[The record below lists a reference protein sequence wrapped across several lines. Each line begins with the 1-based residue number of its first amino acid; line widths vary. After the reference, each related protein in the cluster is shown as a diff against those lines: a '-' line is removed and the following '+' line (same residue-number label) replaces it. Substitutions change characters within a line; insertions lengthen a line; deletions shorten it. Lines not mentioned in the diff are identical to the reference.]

1 MRSIELV
8 LDASSDSLIRA
19 DWTRLAAAGVPSQA
33 GHTSPSTSPHITLAA
48 GPDLTVQYLTVQDP
62 TVPDNADDLWQ
73 GLPLAL
79 EFSGIQVFT
88 SGAGKY
94 VLARSVVVT
103 AALLDLHRALHER
116 VAGALPLTMPDAW
129 TPHVTLARRVPG
141 HLLGTALDL
150 LELRGEGQCT
160 AARHWDSTTR
170 TITSLG
176 PFGQEL
182 PRAPG

>member
-19 DWTRLAAAGVPSQA
+19 DWARLAAAGVPSQA
-33 GHTSPSTSPHITLAA
+33 GHTSPSNSPHITLAA
-48 GPDLTVQYLTVQDP
+48 GPDLTVQDLM
-62 TVPDNADDLWQ
+62 VPDNTDDLWQ
-73 GLPLAL
+73 GLPLGL
-79 EFSGIQVFT
+79 EFSGIQVFP
-88 SGAGKY
+88 SAAGTY

-116 VAGALPLTMPDAW
+116 VAGALLLTMPDAW

-150 LELRGEGQCT
+150 LELRTEGQCT
-160 AARHWDSTTR
+160 AARHWDSSTR

-182 PRAPG
+182 PRVRG

>member
-19 DWTRLAAAGVPSQA
+19 DWSGLAAAGVPSQA
-33 GHTSPSTSPHITLAA
+33 GHTSPSNSPHITLAA
-48 GPDLTVQYLTVQDP
+48 GPDL

-73 GLPLAL
+73 GLPLGL
-79 EFSGIQVFT
+79 EFSGIQVFP
-88 SGAGKY
+88 SGAGTY

-103 AALLDLHRALHER
+103 ASLLDLHRALHDQ
-116 VAGALPLTMPDAW
+116 VAGALPLTLPDAW

-141 HLLGTALDL
+141 RLLGTALDL
-150 LELRGEGQCT
+150 LELRREGQCT

-176 PFGQEL
+176 PFGQGL
-182 PRAPG
+182 PRVPG

>member
-19 DWTRLAAAGVPSQA
+19 DWARLAAAGVPSQA
-33 GHTSPSTSPHITLAA
+33 GHTSASNSPHITLAA
-48 GPDLTVQYLTVQDP
+48 GQDL

-73 GLPLAL
+73 GLPLGIG
-79 EFSGIQVFT
+79 FSGVQVFA
-88 SGAGKY
+88 SGAGRY

-103 AALLDLHRALHER
+103 AALLDLHRALHDR
-116 VAGALPLTMPDAW
+116 AAGALPLTRPDAW

-141 HLLGTALDL
+141 HLVATALDL
-150 LELRGEGQCT
+150 LELRMEAQCT

-176 PFGQEL
+176 PGGQAL
-182 PRAPG
+182 PRVPG